1 LSPFCWFCLSDQL
14 SCPTFSIQSYFPS
27 PEPLTGFLHPFRLD
41 ISPLSACASERIR
54 NSNFAKRLSQ
64 QLYKVRPPFLPLSFR
79 QLDKQD

>member
-1 LSPFCWFCLSDQL
+1 LQL
-14 SCPTFSIQSYFPS
+14 RDAAQLNLVRIGSKGI
-27 PEPLTGFLHPFRLD
+27 
-41 ISPLSACASERIR
+41 SACASERIR